1 LLLFELADPMNAV
14 SSGDAPPAWTE
25 SNILDV
31 DDCNDD
37 VDFLAAAVLSR
48 ADDDPCSGDD
58 DDDGDASPPRMPH
71 KCRDSRN
78 EFCSECCRSGGIV
91 VAPAATVNTDAAVRM
106 TKVDEERIALE
117 YIALQLCVVF
127 CVCV

>member
-1 LLLFELADPMNAV
+1 
-14 SSGDAPPAWTE
+14 
-25 SNILDV
+25 
-31 DDCNDD
+31 
-37 VDFLAAAVLSR
+37 
-48 ADDDPCSGDD
+48 
-58 DDDGDASPPRMPH
+58 
-71 KCRDSRN
+71 
-78 EFCSECCRSGGIV
+78 V